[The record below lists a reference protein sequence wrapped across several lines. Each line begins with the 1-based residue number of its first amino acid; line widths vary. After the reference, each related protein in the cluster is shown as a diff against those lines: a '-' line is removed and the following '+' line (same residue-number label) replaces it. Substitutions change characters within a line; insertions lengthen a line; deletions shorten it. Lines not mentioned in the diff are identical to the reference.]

1 MKLLIN
7 MKPNFVFHAC
17 LAAGVSALGILSA
30 SIAYAGNGVPDYI
43 VEHKGQPA
51 IAVFEDVK
59 QSYALGCPGFRSLWK
74 KVPVQQAV
82 SSAVFNRIV
91 SANPIVA
98 DIPCNGSVNPY
109 APSGEP
115 GALVFSHRDGQYY
128 RHYINSLDFVKT
140 VGGGELIQ
148 ISREK
153 FYNRYP
159 NRGIDFRV
167 SR

>member
-1 MKLLIN
+1 MKLFN
-7 MKPNFVFHAC
+7 MKSKFVFHAC
-17 LAAGVSALGILSA
+17 LAAGVSAFGILSA
-30 SIAYAGNGVPDYI
+30 SVAQAGNGVPDYI
-43 VEHKGQPA
+43 VEYKGQPA

-74 KVPVQQAV
+74 KVLVQQAV
-82 SSAVFNRIV
+82 NSAVFNRII

-98 DIPCNGSVNPY
+98 DIPCNGSVDPY

-115 GALVFSHRDGQYY
+115 GALVIPHRDGKSY

-140 VGGGELIQ
+140 VGGGNLIP
-148 ISREK
+148 ISREE
-153 FYNRYP
+153 FYKRFP
-159 NRGIDFRV
+159 SRGTDFRV